1 MNARG
6 RAALLLLALVVF
18 CLPAGAQQVPVQPS
32 RPAPAA
38 DTLPADT
45 AAQRRAAARAE
56 PDSILEALLRL
67 EGFIATEYAGETAVF
82 QAGERVL
89 RLRGEAEVV
98 RQGDRLTAD
107 SIIYRE
113 QNRIAEA
120 YGSPKVTSA
129 NQQAEGLEGQ
139 VMFYDLDRQR
149 ATVVQGRTQ
158 FSQGAT
164 WFVQGDV
171 TAEAAQRFYTTAG
184 IFTTD
189 DRPEPKYHFQS
200 DKILMVRDRIIVARP
215 ARLYFENVPVM
226 WLPFLVQDLTRGR
239 RSGLLTPRFGVND
252 IVRTSSGYTR
262 EISNLGFYWAINDY
276 MDAQI
281 AGGWRSGVATSLLGS
296 TQYRWRR
303 RFLDGNFNFQR
314 FWEESGSR
322 QFVLSS
328 SNRWK
333 PDERTNIAVTGNYA
347 TSSRFVRETS
357 TDPREVRQDL
367 RSDLSLGRRFDWGN
381 VNFGA
386 RRSQSVLDDR
396 VDMTLPDVGIVLN
409 PITLFREPLPEQ
421 ARWYNN
427 ATLTLSGTGS
437 RAITTGIANFE
448 RGTQDVERTNASL
461 NQSLNIGNLSW
472 SSTGLL
478 NRSIL
483 AELVGDTVMPRR
495 DDDQGNWSTNL
506 SYRQR
511 LVGNTA
517 ISPNLGI
524 SQEYRRNLRS
534 GGEYVGGPRRLNF
547 GAGLSPDLYGFFPG
561 VGPYTVIRHNLRPSM
576 SYSYSP
582 QVEQT
587 ALQDTVYGTFS
598 GRAQN
603 RVSLSLSQTWEAKRR
618 TPSPPAREP
627 AAGAAGDTLG
637 GDTLVVGVGT
647 PPVTPQQAEKVQLL
661 SINTSALEYDFL
673 RAQEGMSGF
682 VTQRVSNSI
691 RSDFLRGLNLDF
703 SHELFDPTGLDTD
716 ARGRGELGRFA
727 PYLSSFNTSFSF
739 GQGSAA
745 FQFLGRILGRTEES
759 IPPPGATVPDAPLP
773 SEREE
778 QLDDGGDLFGARRP
792 GSESFTGNPRGVGSG
807 PWNVSLSYSLLRSRA
822 SGTGTGAGGGF
833 GPSESQNVV
842 ASINFSPTR
851 NWAVNWS
858 TSYSI
863 TDGQFGEHRLN
874 LRRDLYRWQANID
887 FTRTA
892 YGNTAFYFTVHLLD
906 LQDLKVDYRE
916 RNIGRER
923 AF

>member
-1 MNARG
+1 MRPADTFG
-6 RAALLLLALVVF
+6 RAGLLLLALAIF
-18 CLPAGAQQVPVQPS
+18 CAPAAAQQLPVRPS
-32 RPAPAA
+32 SRAPAAAA

-56 PDSILEALLRL
+56 PDSILQALLAL
-67 EGFIATEYAGETAVF
+67 EGFIATEYSAETAVF

-113 QNRIAEA
+113 QTRIAEA

-129 NQQAEGLEGQ
+129 GQQAEALEGQ
-139 VMFYDLDRQR
+139 VMFYDLERQR

-158 FSQGAT
+158 FSQGST

-252 IVRTSSGYTR
+252 IVRTSTGYTR

-281 AGGWRSGVATSLLGS
+281 AGGWRSGVATSVLGS

-333 PDERTNIAVTGNYA
+333 PDERSNMAVTGNYA

-386 RRSQSVLDDR
+386 RRSQSILDDR
-396 VDMTLPDVGIVLN
+396 VDMTLPDVGVVLN

-437 RAITTGIANFE
+437 RAITTGIANFQ
-448 RGTQDVERTNASL
+448 RGTQDIERTNASL
-461 NQSLNIGNLSW
+461 NQSLNVGNLSW
-472 SSTGLL
+472 SSSGLL
-478 NRSIL
+478 NRSVL
-483 AELVGDTVMPRR
+483 AELAGDTVMPRR
-495 DDDQGNWSTNL
+495 DDDQGSWRTSL

-517 ISPNLGI
+517 ISPNV
-524 SQEYRRNLRS
+524 SMSRDYRRDLRS
-534 GGEYVGGPRRLNF
+534 GGEYVAGPARLNV

-561 VGPYTVIRHNLRPSM
+561 VGPYSMIRHNLRPSI
-576 SYSYSP
+576 SYGYSP

-587 ALQDTVYGTFS
+587 ALQDTVFGTFS

-603 RVSLSLSQTWEAKRR
+603 RVSLSLSQTFEAKLR
-618 TPSPPAREP
+618 TPSAPAREP
-627 AAGAAGDTLG
+627 AADTLG
-637 GDTLVVGVGT
+637 GDTVVVGVGT
-647 PPVTPQQAEKVQLL
+647 PPATPQQAQKVQLL
-661 SINTSALEYDFL
+661 SVTTSALEYDFL
-673 RAQEGMSGF
+673 RPQEGLSGF

-703 SHELFDPTGLDTD
+703 SHELFDPSGLDTD
-716 ARGRGELGRFA
+716 ARVRGEQGRFA

-739 GQGSAA
+739 GQGSAF
-745 FQFLGRILGRTEES
+745 FQFLGRVLGRTEES
-759 IPPPGATVPDAPLP
+759 ITPPGAVVPESPLP
-773 SEREE
+773 GDEEER
-778 QLDDGGDLFGARRP
+778 GGDLFGAGRP
-792 GSESFTGNPRGVGSG
+792 GSESFTSNPRGMGSG
-807 PWNVSLSYSLLRSRA
+807 PWNVNLSYSLLRSRGSA
-822 SGTGTGAGGGF
+822 TRTGTGGGF
-833 GPSESQNVV
+833 GPSESQTVI
-842 ASINFSPTR
+842 AGINFSPTR
-851 NWAVNWS
+851 NWAVNWN

-916 RNIGRER
+916 RNIGRDR